1 MLDEATSALDNVLER
16 EVSQAIQTL
25 GGQITMII
33 IAHRLST
40 ARKCDRVVLMKAGR
54 VEDSG
59 PFPALVARSPDMR
72 RLVELGQL
80 N

>member
-1 MLDEATSALDNVLER
+1 V
-16 EVSQAIQTL
+16 I
-25 GGQITMII
+25 
-33 IAHRLST
+33 
-40 ARKCDRVVLMKAGR
+40 LMKDGR

-59 PFPALVARSPDMR
+59 PFQELVARSADMR

>member
-1 MLDEATSALDNVLER
+1 
-16 EVSQAIQTL
+16 L

-33 IAHRLST
+33 VAHRLST

-54 VEDSG
+54 VQDSG
-59 PFPALVARSPDMR
+59 PFRELVERSPDMR